1 MTLELKYLLN
11 HKKNVITKYHIVNCI
26 ENNAILNPSLKK
38 RNTQS
43 PTKKKKKK
51 LNLHILSF
59 LYFDICPHHSRV
71 VRMLNYYG
79 VYLKYTLT
87 YSSSII
93 VTLSY

>member
-51 LNLHILSF
+51 LNLH
-59 LYFDICPHHSRV
+59 HSRV